1 MRLPFL
7 KYSPSGNT
15 TILVR
20 LDAPES
26 APACSGRA
34 LSLPPAE
41 RAAAA
46 AEIIAPDHLGAE
58 QAGFVRLDGSLPR
71 LDMMGGEFCVNAT
84 RALASLLLDEG
95 RLQPEPRPE
104 SVAES
109 ACGGATDRDGEE
121 GWLSG
126 QVSVSGAD
134 APLTVRARRMGGR
147 GRTETAVRLDRPSP
161 ACLERPGPGLRL
173 VRLPGITHLVLDA
186 DRHPL
191 PPDGRADEFFARYDL
206 LEEEAAGCIWLR
218 RANETPISPQ
228 PAALPDPGEMKRD
241 RTAADPGGLTRPHW
255 LLTPFV
261 RVRDTGTVCA
271 ESACGSGSLAAAL
284 VIAAREDA
292 PFRTHA
298 FIQPG
303 GEIIDVRLDA
313 DAAWIS
319 GMVRLVARGEVWI
332 DCLAE

>member
-1 MRLPFL
+1 MRLPFI

-15 TILVR
+15 TVLVR
-20 LDAPES
+20 LDAVECS
-26 APACSGRA
+26 APERSSARQRFVRA
-34 LSLPPAE
+34 RSLAPAE

-58 QAGFVRLDGSLPR
+58 QAGFVRLDGPLPR

-84 RALASLLLDEG
+84 RALAALLLDEG
-95 RLQPEPRPE
+95 GLQPESRPE
-104 SVAES
+104 PAEE
-109 ACGGATDRDGEE
+109 AARGGAPARDDG
-121 GWLSG
+121 GDWLIG

-134 APLTVRARRMGGR
+134 APLTVRARWVGEPANGR
-147 GRTETAVRLDRPSP
+147 AETAVRLDRPSP
-161 ACLERPGPGLRL
+161 TCFERPGPGLRL

-191 PPDGRADEFFARYDL
+191 PPDGPADDCFARYNL

-218 RANETPISPQ
+218 RADETSSAPQ
-228 PAALPDPGEMKRD
+228 TVEVDSDGMKEARKA
-241 RTAADPGGLTRPHW
+241 RW

-292 PFRTHA
+292 PLHTYA

-303 GEIIDVRLDA
+303 GETIDVRLDA

-319 GMVRLVARGEVWI
+319 GMVRLVAKGEVFI
-332 DCLAE
+332 DCLTE